1 MRYYLQQ
8 NHNHQSGGGHW
19 TGSKISK
26 ERWTLAD
33 SMGPSFVIPNNLI
46 KCIHSSRSVDPNS
59 LVMINLTWFPW
70 PVRPWLLF
78 APLIS
83 ISELTGDAGSSL
95 AVALRMIDLFA
106 KWLSSIVATLA
117 RGCFWKHQLQTAT
130 DNLSLL
136 LGIHMSTVAG
146 SGTQVW
152 SKMLR
157 AVVTL
162 KYRES
167 PSALS
172 RHTPVTLE
180 WQRLQRFVHQQVNEQ
195 GISYITGVES
205 VFARVDASRWI

>member
-1 MRYYLQQ
+1 MTRQAVTPL
-8 NHNHQSGGGHW
+8 
-19 TGSKISK
+19 
-26 ERWTLAD
+26 
-33 SMGPSFVIPNNLI
+33 
-46 KCIHSSRSVDPNS
+46 C
-59 LVMINLTWFPW
+59 
-70 PVRPWLLF
+70 
-78 APLIS
+78 PLIS

-117 RGCFWKHQLQTAT
+117 RGCFWKHQLLTAT

-172 RHTPVTLE
+172 RPHPLLLCDMTAVAKVCPPASKWARDL
-180 WQRLQRFVHQQVNEQ
+180 VNNRC
-195 GISYITGVES
+195 GICLC
-205 VFARVDASRWI
+205 RVDASRWI